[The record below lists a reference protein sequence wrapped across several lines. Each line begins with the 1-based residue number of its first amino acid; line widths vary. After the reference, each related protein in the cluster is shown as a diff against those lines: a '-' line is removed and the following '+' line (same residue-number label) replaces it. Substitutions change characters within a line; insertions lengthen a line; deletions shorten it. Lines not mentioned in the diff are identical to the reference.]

1 MSKVMK
7 LLEELDAQMKQNSNS
22 GISVRKLGEHIGNS
36 VVAVD
41 ISMRCP
47 TGRTQLPDLVQ
58 KQAQESLNENGEAF
72 YQDQVSKAS
81 IALIPKEFRNNI
93 TRIEKGI
100 RRRKDELCIARDYM
114 PVDAF
119 MQFKAEFE
127 KARSELF
134 DVCDEIIANWDSIR
148 DSYESGLKDMLGNIQ
163 MPDFMRDK
171 ILGDLLAAIPERE
184 TFRRGF
190 SMNMRV
196 FAFPSE
202 PEARPGIDSS
212 ISDAITETWKDDVVS
227 TAILAIERSVGEGW
241 ERLNAAMKQYLRH
254 GSIRSNTINTII
266 RYAQN
271 LAFKNVF
278 RNGLLTELAKNLMS
292 LASKSEDQQAEQ
304 IEECIAQVYQYAKE
318 SGINLD
324 MENSPY
330 STDELDVMAMVS
342 TAA

>member
-1 MSKVMK
+1 M
-7 LLEELDAQMKQNSNS
+7 
-22 GISVRKLGEHIGNS
+22 
-36 VVAVD
+36 
-41 ISMRCP
+41 
-47 TGRTQLPDLVQ
+47 
-58 KQAQESLNENGEAF
+58 
-72 YQDQVSKAS
+72 SKAS

>member
-7 LLEELDAQMKQNSNS
+7 LLEELDAQMKQNSDS
-22 GISVRKLGEHIGNS
+22 GISIRKLGEHIGNS

-58 KQAQESLNENGEAF
+58 KQAQEYLNENGEAF

-114 PVDAF
+114 PVEAF
-119 MQFKAEFE
+119 MQFKEDFGR
-127 KARSELF
+127 ARAELF
-134 DVCDEIIANWDSIR
+134 AVCDEIVANWDDIT
-148 DSYESGLKDMLGNIQ
+148 DAYESGLRDMLGNIQ

-171 ILGDLLAAIPERE
+171 VLGDLLAAIPKKDA
-184 TFRRGF
+184 FRKGF

-212 ISDAITETWKDDVVS
+212 ISDTITETWKDDVVS
-227 TAILAIERSVGEGW
+227 TAILAIERSIGEGW
-241 ERLNAAMKQYLRH
+241 ERLNAAMKQYLRS
-254 GSIRSNTINTII
+254 GSIRSNTISTIV
-266 RYAQN
+266 RFAQN

-278 RNGLLTELAKNLMS
+278 RNGLLTELANNLQS
-292 LASKSEDQQAEQ
+292 LSSGSEDQQAQ
-304 IEECIAQVYQYAKE
+304 RIEDCIAQIYQYAKE
-318 SGINLD
+318 SGINLNMD
-324 MENSPY
+324 ISSY
-330 STDELDVMAMVS
+330 STDELEVMAASS